1 MAAKIKWSE
10 EKITQFQIEGRGKG
24 VGASYKPWVRV
35 SDFSS
40 KGISRRVFSR
50 KSGRHHELLSNVEW
64 HLFLLL
70 EFSRD
75 VVDIR
80 EQYPLLR
87 DETLSIA
94 AKLCIRHPAYPR
106 TQVNAV
112 MSTDF
117 LVKFNRN
124 GRESLEAFSCKSGLD
139 LENPRVL
146 EKLEIERSYFNAL
159 EVPHRLVIDSEL
171 PTNKVKN
178 IAWIRGAQLDDNAWA
193 EYPEAFVEH
202 GRRLAYELSHGSS
215 KGTLAQF
222 CTNLDERVGA
232 QPGTGLLVAR
242 ALLWDNTLRTDMNQP
257 DLPATPATMFHV
269 ADTPR
274 LRVVGA

>member
-80 EQYPLLR
+80 EQFPLLR

-94 AKLCIRHPAYPR
+94 AKLGIRHPAYPGTR
-106 TQVNAV
+106 VNAV

-124 GRESLEAFSCKSGLD
+124 GNNSLEAFSCKSGPD
-139 LENPRVL
+139 LETPRVL
-146 EKLEIERSYFNAL
+146 EKLEIERSYFNDL
-159 EVPHRLVIDSEL
+159 GVPHRLVIDSEL
-171 PTNKVKN
+171 PSNKVQN
-178 IAWIRGAQLDDNAWA
+178 IAWLRGAQLDDNEWS
-193 EYPEAFVEH
+193 EYPEALVEH
-202 GRRLAYELSHGSS
+202 GRRLTYELSHGPC

-222 CTNLDERVGA
+222 CTNFDERVGA

-242 ALLWDNTLRTDMNQP
+242 ALLWDNTLQTDLNQP
-257 DLPATPATMFHV
+257 DLPATPVTMFHV
-269 ADTPR
+269 AKTPT